1 MKDMFYNYDHNID
14 RDVDPIR
21 PIPVKPPKVLAGD
34 KDSFVVKNAKG
45 DEIGVRVKKGMPF
58 TLYFYLEDYDTHRP
72 VNTDY
77 ETIEEILKS
86 NTILTVENGRH
97 QEVFTLS
104 RRTSEVFDFNLSEL
118 CIPVPMSALL
128 QSEDEDTDEDEEP
141 KMKECASLLTNDTYR
156 IKLSLE
162 FENGSY
168 NLFSDSDGLLIVR

>member
-14 RDVDPIR
+14 RDITPLH
-21 PIPVKPPKVLAGD
+21 PLPPKSHEILASD
-34 KDSFVVKNAKG
+34 KDSSVVKNAKG

-77 ETIEEILKS
+77 NTVEEILKS
-86 NTILTVENGRH
+86 NTVITVMTGRH
-97 QEVFTLS
+97 QEVFTLHYPT
-104 RRTSEVFDFNLSEL
+104 REIFDFNLSEL
-118 CIPVPMSALL
+118 RIHIPMSTLL
-128 QSEDEDTDEDEEP
+128 QSEDEEDDKPTIIEY
-141 KMKECASLLTNDTYR
+141 ASLLTNDTYR

-162 FENGSY
+162 FEGGSY